1 MTCLLRRVEWPPAA
15 LAAMILMHGGCLG
28 LMAWATLG

>member
-1 MTCLLRRVEWPPAA
+1 MTCLMRRVEWPPAA
-15 LAAMILMHGGCLG
+15 LAVLTLGHAVCLG